1 MWFFLLCKRYLF
13 NRVPG
18 TLEHGP
24 GAGARGRL
32 SLSLSGSRRRA
43 ASRSLALA
51 LLAFG
56 GCAFPPVSLL
66 TSRPGRR
73 LPVQSLARSRSRP
86 GFLTRFSTLPGRVEE
101 EEEEEEEESLFRADA
116 VN

>member
-32 SLSLSGSRRRA
+32 SLSLSGSRRRVAAA
-43 ASRSLALA
+43 ASRSRSLA

-86 GFLTRFSTLPGRVEE
+86 GFL
-101 EEEEEEEESLFRADA
+101 EEEEESLFRADA

>member
-32 SLSLSGSRRRA
+32 SLSLSGSRRRVAAA
-43 ASRSLALA
+43 ASRSRSLA

-66 TSRPGRR
+66 TSRPVRR

-86 GFLTRFSTLPGRVEE
+86 GFLTRFTLPGRVEE
-101 EEEEEEEESLFRADA
+101 EEEEAR
-116 VN
+116 